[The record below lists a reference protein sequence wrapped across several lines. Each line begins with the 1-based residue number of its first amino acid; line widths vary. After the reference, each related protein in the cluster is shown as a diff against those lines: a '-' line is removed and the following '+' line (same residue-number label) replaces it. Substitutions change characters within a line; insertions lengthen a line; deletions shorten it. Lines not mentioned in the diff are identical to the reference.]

1 MFKKVS
7 FYSDFPLSFQ
17 FTKIEL
23 NFAIMKTIIT
33 NSVKIAAEF
42 IKKGDVAAF
51 PTETVYGIG
60 ANAYDEKAVKKIFR
74 AKDRPS
80 DNPLI
85 VHVAKKKDI
94 SVLVSVITPSA
105 KKIIKAFFPGPV
117 TVILKKNEIVPDI
130 VTAGLDTIA
139 IRMPASKIA
148 RELIK
153 LSGVPIAAPSANLS
167 GSPSPTNFIHVL
179 RDMRNKIPCVL
190 VGPSAKYGLESTVID
205 CTGKHPVILRP
216 GSITLEQLKKIDKN
230 ASYQKRSR
238 KIKSPGQKYRH
249 YSPKAKVE
257 LNTNYELGIRNKK
270 TNTAY
275 IGLNKGY
282 AKHFEV
288 VKICR
293 TLEEYA
299 KNLFSFF
306 RECDEKE
313 IKTIYCDR
321 VSENG
326 IGLAIMN
333 RINKAMS
340 NEQ

>member
-1 MFKKVS
+1 MQTTV
-7 FYSDFPLSFQ
+7 
-17 FTKIEL
+17 
-23 NFAIMKTIIT
+23 T
-33 NSVKIAAEF
+33 NSVKIAADFVKNGE
-42 IKKGDVAAF
+42 VTAF

-60 ANAYDEKAVKKIFR
+60 ANAYDEIAVRKIFK
-74 AKDRPS
+74 AKGRPA

-85 VHVAKKKDI
+85 VHVARKKDI
-94 SVLVSVITPSA
+94 AVLAREITPSA
-105 KKIIKAFFPGPV
+105 KKIIKEFFPGPV
-117 TVILKKNEIVPDI
+117 TVILKKNEIVPDV
-130 VTAGLDTIA
+130 VTASLDTIA

-153 LSGVPIAAPSANLS
+153 LSGVPVAAPSANLS

-190 VGPSAKYGLESTVID
+190 VGPSARYGLESTVID

-216 GSITLEQLKKIDKN
+216 GSITLEQIKKLDKN
-230 ASYQKRSR
+230 ATYQKRTG

-249 YSPKAKVE
+249 YSPNAKVKLVKRGTSNMRRE
-257 LNTNYELGIRNKK
+257 SD
-270 TNTAY
+270 AY
-275 IGLNKGY
+275 IGLNKKF
-282 AKHFEV
+282 AKRFDL

-306 RECDEKE
+306 RECDEKG
-313 IKTIYCDR
+313 IKTIYCEK
-321 VSENG
+321 VSEKG

-333 RINKAMS
+333 RLQKAQH
-340 NEQ
+340 N